1 MGQWN
6 GVSVSIR
13 NLSCANVSIQQC
25 RFLPDSSILSG
36 GSDNN
41 YEFELMGDLKHQA
54 TLTAT
59 ADNQTK
65 VYGESNP
72 VLTFQYSG
80 FVNGDDVSNLDKEPV
95 ISTSINT
102 LSNAGYYP
110 DSIVLSDGL
119 DNNYWFELAAGD
131 FEITKATLTATAD
144 NKTKVYGEQTG
155 TILRWSGE

>member
-1 MGQWN
+1 M
-6 GVSVSIR
+6 
-13 NLSCANVSIQQC
+13 
-25 RFLPDSSILSG
+25 
-36 GSDNN
+36 
-41 YEFELMGDLKHQA
+41 
-54 TLTAT
+54 
-59 ADNQTK
+59 
-65 VYGESNP
+65 
-72 VLTFQYSG
+72 LTFQYSG

-144 NKTKVYGEQTG
+144 NQTKVYGTNPAL
-155 TILRWSGE
+155 TFKYSGFVSMATMFPISTRNLLLAPH